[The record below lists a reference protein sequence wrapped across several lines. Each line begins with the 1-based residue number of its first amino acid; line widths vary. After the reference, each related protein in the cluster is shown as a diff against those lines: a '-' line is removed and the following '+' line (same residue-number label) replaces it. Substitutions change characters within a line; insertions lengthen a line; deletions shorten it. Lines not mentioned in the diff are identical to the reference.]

1 MIIER
6 PGWGVRSFGETGSCH
21 GVPRC
26 RRRSCPRLRHRR
38 RGRRSR
44 RRRAQPSLPHLS
56 SPPLSRLWRPPLSDP
71 VVSTI
76 GSQLFRIRLNPCP
89 GNGWPDLGDMVGPRP
104 PLLRRAAPPV
114 PVPGGH
120 LARPS
125 SRGRQGVGARMVH
138 RRPSGSA
145 LDGPPVRHHGPPA
158 CRRLSPRAHDRPAVR
173 QRGSIRSS
181 RRSSGQHASPRRRTG
196 TDILDT
202 STCGALGAGGTR

>member
-1 MIIER
+1 MARRDHVMES
-6 PGWGVRSFGETGSCH
+6 PGVVAALAPASAIAAVAVARAAAAPSHHCH
-21 GVPRC
+21 TC
-26 RRRSCPRLRHRR
+26 RRRRCRDF
-38 RGRRSR
+38 GD
-44 RRRAQPSLPHLS
+44 LP
-56 SPPLSRLWRPPLSDP
+56 
-71 VVSTI
+71 VASTI

-181 RRSSGQHASPRRRTG
+181 RRSSGQQASPRRRTG
-196 TDILDT
+196 SDILDA